1 MTAYKGVR
9 KTRAK
14 EVGPCELGS
23 YCSEKAKGSEQENLN
38 RLHLIIYIGGEQMR
52 TSNREKE

>member
-1 MTAYKGVR
+1 MTAYKGFAKVR
-9 KTRAK
+9 TK
-14 EVGPCELGS
+14 EVGPCELDS
-23 YCSEKAKGSEQENLN
+23 YRSEKAKGSEQENLN